1 MTRVTLTPMV
11 TNVTRPARACLA
23 LAAGAALTLAFAVFV
38 DTTATTSAAQNDRAN
53 VNLSGIAIP
62 KFAVGVLNPDRTV
75 AEASADAP
83 LPLRFDNGSQLI
95 PGGSASTELIVFNN
109 SERLTSQVS
118 LAIATIGD
126 GSVVIDGTTH
136 PNITK
141 FLRFTVSDEV
151 GNTLLDRVALDAAT
165 LALPT
170 LAARERAELEPGD
183 RFTAGADG
191 SAMTLRIRIDY
202 VDDPETVDYVTG
214 LSALALVLNATSG
227 PA

>member
-1 MTRVTLTPMV
+1 M
-11 TNVTRPARACLA
+11 A
-23 LAAGAALTLAFAVFV
+23 LAAGAALMLTFAVFV
-38 DTTATTSAAQNDRAN
+38 DTTTTTSAAQNDQAN
-53 VNLSGIAIP
+53 VNLSSIAILR
-62 KFAVGVLNPDRTV
+62 FAVGVLNPDGTV
-75 AEASADAP
+75 AEASTDAP

-95 PGGSASTELIVFNN
+95 PGGSASTELLVFNN
-109 SERLTSQVS
+109 SERLTNLVS
-118 LAIATIGD
+118 LAVETIGD
-126 GSVVIDGTTH
+126 GSVDIDGTTH

-141 FLRFTVSDEV
+141 FLRFTVSDED
-151 GNTLLDRVALDAAT
+151 GNTLLDRVAVDDAT

-202 VDDPETVDYVTG
+202 VDSPETINYVTG
-214 LSALALVLNATSG
+214 LSALALVLQATSA

>member
-1 MTRVTLTPMV
+1 MTRERRVPMA
-11 TNVTRPARACLA
+11 TTFPRPARACVA
-23 LAAGAALTLAFAVFV
+23 LAAGAALMLTFAVFV

-53 VNLSGIAIP
+53 VNLSEIAIP
-62 KFAVGVLNPDRTV
+62 KFAVGVLNPDGTV

-83 LPLRFDNGSQLI
+83 LPLRFAGGSQLI
-95 PGGSASTELIVFNN
+95 PGDTATSELTVFNN
-109 SERLTSQVS
+109 SERLTNLVS
-118 LAIATIGD
+118 LAIETIGD
-126 GSVVIDGTTH
+126 GSVEIDGTTH

-141 FLRFTVSDEV
+141 FLRFTVSDAD
-151 GNTLLDRVALDAAT
+151 GKTLLDNVTVEDAE
-165 LALPT
+165 LALPD

-183 RFTAGADG
+183 TFTDGADG

-214 LSALALVLNATSG
+214 LSALALVLSATSA